1 MDGLAADVVTGW
13 PAVAWLAAWT
23 VPLSVADVRT
33 GRLPAAMVNRLMVGL
48 VALTLAAGLVSGSV
62 RQVIWS
68 FAGAAT
74 FGGLLLAVRSL
85 AGDGLGGGDVRL
97 AVPLGWFLGATAE
110 GWSDIVTA
118 VAGPGAFPA
127 GIVPAA
133 GTGIGSLSGWNPP
146 AGCRPTD
153 TWHSSASW
161 ASARRRW
168 APPSL
173 PGRAAVTWT
182 WTVP

>member
-110 GWSDIVTA
+110 GWSDIVAA
-118 VAGPGAFPA
+118 VAVALLSAAVGAL
-127 GIVPAA
+127 VAA
-133 GTGIGSLSGWNPP
+133 GL
-146 AGCRPTD
+146 
-153 TWHSSASW
+153 
-161 ASARRRW
+161 RRRW
-168 APPSL
+168 REPLAFGPWL
-173 PGRAAVTWT
+173 CLGALVAGVT
-182 WTVP
+182 